1 MPMTAT
7 LTDPGTRVV
16 GAVVPDARRPDCV
29 KLLVEGGTF
38 LTVPRQVAER
48 ERIVPGVRLEPALLE
63 RLCRAADAE
72 AAYRTGLRF
81 LEHRPFGARDLCRRL
96 VLKGHPPEA
105 AEAARAR
112 LEGMGLLDDARFAL
126 GYVQTRSTRGRGPLR
141 LRRDL
146 AAMGVERKVVDA
158 ALLEAFGPEGAEAP
172 RPDGL
177 ARRRLAQLKGLP
189 RPVQRR
195 RLLAYLARRGFAG
208 AEVSR
213 MVGELLKWGGPGAA
227 EPDTTEEDIA

>member
-1 MPMTAT
+1 MPMTPT
-7 LTDPGTRVV
+7 LTDPGARVV
-16 GAVVPDARRPDCV
+16 GAVVPDARRPECV

-38 LTVPRQVAER
+38 LTVPRQVVER
-48 ERIVPGVRLEPALLE
+48 EGVVPGVRLEPALLE

-126 GYVQTRSTRGRGPLR
+126 GYVQTRSARGRGPLR

-146 AAMGVERKVVDA
+146 AAMGVERRVVDA
-158 ALLEAFGPEGAEAP
+158 ALLEAFGPEGSDAP

-177 ARRRLAQLKGLP
+177 ARRRLSQLKGLP

-195 RLLAYLARRGFAG
+195 RLLAFLARRGFAG
-208 AEVSR
+208 AEVTR
-213 MVGELLKWGGPGAA
+213 MVADLMTSAARGPA
-227 EPDTTEEDIA
+227 EPDSIQ